1 MKHRK
6 QSDSVVGKQL
16 REEYSSI
23 NNAQKIQ
30 EEKELNKTTDFFLD
44 LLIYF
49 ISMIWMFFAF
59 MDTSSLT
66 MRYFAIVNFGVQ
78 TMFKLAMHL
87 SFYSAMH
94 KYHPEMRIRWLAF
107 CIQALFFVGLLGLV
121 FVFKLVS
128 NVPGDSTF
136 SDILKSLSGIMTLL
150 DGVLIFFVGVLDK
163 ICWTFISYTDK
174 GDK

>member
-59 MDTSSLT
+59 IDTSSLT

-94 KYHPEMRIRWLAF
+94 
-107 CIQALFFVGLLGLV
+107 C
-121 FVFKLVS
+121 
-128 NVPGDSTF
+128 
-136 SDILKSLSGIMTLL
+136 
-150 DGVLIFFVGVLDK
+150 
-163 ICWTFISYTDK
+163 SYPSIWYINF
-174 GDK
+174 